1 MNTHKTPETDNA
13 EFNKDEDC
21 SVPDDLVVTACVAR
35 DLERRLAMCRDALKW
50 IAELYDDG
58 KPSYQVA
65 MDAYSMKCE
74 AAKALA
80 ETAPKP

>member
-1 MNTHKTPETDNA
+1 MNINQNANQYYSTDTQYG
-13 EFNKDEDC
+13 
-21 SVPDDLVVTACVAR
+21 LGGYVVDSADSR
-35 DLERRLAMCRDALKW
+35 DLERRLALCRDALKW